1 MWDSAL
7 NSGGLTGP
15 LKARGGP
22 GGRTSWLEETESSNS
37 SGKRFWGLQSQGLT
51 PFMLGLEDTLSL
63 QGGHTGDEVSLWD
76 ACGGLWRPGEEAYSL
91 QVGADLR
98 AREFSSPWS

>member
-1 MWDSAL
+1 
-7 NSGGLTGP
+7 
-15 LKARGGP
+15 
-22 GGRTSWLEETESSNS
+22 
-37 SGKRFWGLQSQGLT
+37 
-51 PFMLGLEDTLSL
+51 MLGLEDTLSL